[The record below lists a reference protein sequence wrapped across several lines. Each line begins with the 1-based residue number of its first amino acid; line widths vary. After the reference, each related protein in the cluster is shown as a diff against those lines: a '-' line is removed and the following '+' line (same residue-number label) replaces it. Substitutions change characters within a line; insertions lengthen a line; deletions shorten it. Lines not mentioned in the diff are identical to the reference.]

1 MSVYRDSCVMGEVLE
16 NWSKKEAVF
25 QMKITHFLKM
35 NLIYLLPHDGEW
47 RVSALEI
54 HSPQGWAVS
63 LIALWRPK
71 CFLTSG
77 LEDLKFSQMYWW
89 GLGAPSIHGLR
100 AGGDF
105 VGSHCRREGTPWI
118 PAERL
123 NCSVSQPC
131 FPLSFLPTPTV
142 FSCQAF
148 FLPRFSLTFSSNT
161 LLDLVRRTSDLLP

>member
-1 MSVYRDSCVMGEVLE
+1 MSVYRDSCMMGEVLE

-25 QMKITHFLKM
+25 QMKITRFLKM
-35 NLIYLLPHDGEW
+35 NLIYLLASRW
-47 RVSALEI
+47 RRTRFRFGDTVLGSQ
-54 HSPQGWAVS
+54 P
-63 LIALWRPK
+63 IALWRPK

-89 GLGAPSIHGLR
+89 GLGAPSTHGLG

-123 NCSVSQPC
+123 YCSVSQPC
-131 FPLSFLPTPTV
+131 FPLSFLPTLTV

-148 FLPRFSLTFSSNT
+148 FLPRFSLTFSSNS